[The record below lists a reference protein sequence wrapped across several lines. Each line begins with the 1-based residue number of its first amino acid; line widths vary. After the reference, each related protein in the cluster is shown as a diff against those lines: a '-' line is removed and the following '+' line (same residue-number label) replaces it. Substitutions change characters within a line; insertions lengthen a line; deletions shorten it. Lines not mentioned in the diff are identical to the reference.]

1 MVLSFIRSFLK
12 PTGFIA
18 ASAVLVTGWSIDT
31 QAVNLNLATT
41 PLYMGTNAPP
51 NIMIIIDDSGS
62 MDWEVITKDFT
73 QDARFT
79 GTQPDGSSPS
89 GSGSVKHR
97 DNDNNGSADCTFSN
111 GTFYGYSYGVT
122 SPYSSYATPSNQC
135 DTADD
140 QAWRFRNYQF
150 NTLYFNPNRTYAP
163 WSGVDSSGTPFGN
176 MSITAA
182 RLDPYNASS
191 VTIDL
196 TRHSSRRNSSSYAT
210 ADRDSDG
217 QPDGFRY
224 YTWNDLDGDGRFDNG
239 EETQFLIKNA
249 DAATKQ
255 NFANWFSYYRSRE
268 LVAKAAYGKVIAE
281 AKNVRMGLSTLN
293 NNNNVKRAIALM
305 NEDPKTGNKRVLLD
319 ALYSIDSRNGTPLQ
333 DALNEC
339 GKYLSCTSNDL
350 FSSCPALSAAQG
362 GNCQQNYALLMTDG
376 FYNGS
381 APSVGNADGDN
392 NTAFDG
398 GAFADGYSNTLAD
411 IAMKYYEKDIQP
423 GLADNVAIVPGFD
436 EARHQHMSTYTVSFG
451 MQGTL
456 TAEPDDYTTPFSW
469 PNPGSGDAQ
478 KIDDLR
484 HAAFN
489 GRGLYLSA
497 NDPEA
502 LVTALQEALADI
514 TAHTSAAAA
523 LALNTSNISAGAT
536 VYQARFESVSW
547 AGQLR
552 YMPISPTGEVGEPTL
567 DAADVLSAAN
577 PASRVIVTRNSSS
590 GLGVPFRWASLS
602 SAQQTELNKNSSGSN
617 DSKGSQRLDYLRG
630 VRTGE
635 ASNGGGFRDRA
646 SVLGDIVSS
655 APAYVGAPAFYYGF
669 DNYSAFRSTYAN
681 RTPMVYVGA
690 NDGMLHGFDAITGQ
704 ERLAYVP
711 SMIYNRLGRLTDTSY
726 SHRYYVDGSP
736 TVGDVYVGGSWRTML
751 VGSLRGGGQ
760 GIFALDVTD
769 PSSMTEGAAAQIVK
783 WEFTDAQDVDMGYS
797 YSQPVIVRLRDGRWA
812 AIFGNGYNNT
822 ESDGRVSTTGAAVL
836 YVVNMADG
844 TLIKK
849 ISTGVGST
857 LDPTGTSRPNGLAT
871 PAPVD
876 VDADYMVDYIYAGDL
891 FGNLWR
897 FDLNNTSS
905 TAWAVSN
912 GGQALFVARSTGASP
927 QAQPITVRPMVGRHP
942 TVANS
947 YMVYF
952 GTGKYI
958 EVGDNA
964 VSGQVTQSFYGIW
977 DRNLTGAGASTVSR
991 SALLRQEITQEVP
1004 TSGTGNAR
1012 VTTNNTIDWT
1022 VHQGWYMDLVNMQS
1036 GNNKG
1041 ERQNSEAILRDG
1053 RIIFATLLPNPEVC
1067 GVGGG
1072 SWLML
1077 LNAADGARLEDSPF
1091 DFNGDGIIDD
1101 NDKVTASGGGG
1112 GSGGGGTGT
1121 TTCSTSSSSTSSTS
1135 SSGASGGRGGRGGR
1149 RGGGRRGGG
1158 GGDTSTTTTTTTVET
1173 CDTSY
1178 ADGSTSTT
1186 TTTCVTTVTDGVA
1199 SSPSCTSTTTTSAG
1213 TTTTG
1218 TSSGTVVG
1226 GSGMQYDSIL
1236 SPIAAVSSECTGRT
1250 CTNVAASQGNG
1261 DPTTPRVDT
1270 GAAALGRINW
1280 QRMR

>member
-1 MVLSFIRSFLK
+1 MALSFIRSSLT
-12 PTGFIA
+12 PASLIA
-18 ASAVLVTGWSIDT
+18 ACAVVITGWSIDS

-51 NIMIIIDDSGS
+51 NIMIVIDDSGS
-62 MDWEVITKDFT
+62 MDWEVITQDYT
-73 QDARFT
+73 QDGRFT

-97 DNDNNGSADCTFSN
+97 DNDNNGTADCTFSS
-111 GTFYGYSYGVT
+111 GTFYGYTYAVT
-122 SPYSSYATPSNQC
+122 SPYNSYSGGTNQC
-135 DTADD
+135 NTADE
-140 QAWRFRNYQF
+140 QEWRFRNYQF
-150 NTLYFNPNRTYAP
+150 NTLYFNPNRTYEP
-163 WSGVDSSGTPFGN
+163 WQGVDNAGVAFGN
-176 MSITAA
+176 MPITAA
-182 RLDPYNASS
+182 RLDPYLSTS

-196 TRHSSRRNSSSYAT
+196 TRDSSRRNTSSYAT
-210 ADRDSDG
+210 ADRDADS

-224 YTWNDLDGDGRFDNG
+224 YTWNDANSNGRFDNG

-281 AKNVRMGLSTLN
+281 SKNVRMGLSTLH

-305 NEDPKTGNKRVLLD
+305 NDDPKTGNKRVLLD
-319 ALYSIDSRNGTPLQ
+319 ALYSIDSQNGTPLQ
-333 DALNEC
+333 TALDEC
-339 GKYLSCTSNDL
+339 GKYLSCKTNAL
-350 FSSCPALSAAQG
+350 FSSCPALSAALG
-362 GNCQQNYALLMTDG
+362 GECQQNYAILMTDG
-376 FYNGS
+376 FYNGT
-381 APSVGNADGDN
+381 APTVGNTDGDN

-411 IAMKYYEKDIQP
+411 IAMKYYETDIQT
-423 GLADNVAIVPGFD
+423 GLANNVAIVPGFD

-451 MQGTL
+451 IRGTL
-456 TAEPDDYTTPFSW
+456 TSEPADQTTPFTW
-469 PNPGSGDAQ
+469 PNPSSGDAQ

-497 NDPEA
+497 NDPDA
-502 LVTALQEALADI
+502 LVTALQNALADI

-523 LALNTSNISAGAT
+523 LALSTSNISAGAT

-552 YMPISPTGEVGEPTL
+552 YMPISPTGVVGAATL
-567 DAADVLSAAN
+567 DAADVLNTTS
-577 PASRVIVTRNSSS
+577 PASRVIVTRKSDT
-590 GLGVPFRWASLS
+590 GVGVPFRWASLAA
-602 SAQQTELNKNSSGSN
+602 AQQTFLNANSSGSG
-617 DSKGSQRLDYLRG
+617 DGKGSLRLDYLRG

-635 ASNGGGFRDRA
+635 VSSGGSFRDRVG
-646 SVLGDIVSS
+646 VLGDIISS
-655 APAYVGAPAFYYGF
+655 GPAYVGAPGFYYNF
-669 DNYSAFRSTYAN
+669 DSYSAFRTAKAA
-681 RTPMVYVGA
+681 RAPMVYVGA
-690 NDGMLHGFDAITGQ
+690 NDGMLHGFDAVTGQ
-704 ERLAYVP
+704 EKLAYVP
-711 SMIYNRLGRLTDTSY
+711 SMIYSKIGRLTDASY
-726 SHRYYVDGSP
+726 THRYYVDGSP

-769 PSSMTEGAAAQIVK
+769 PSTFSEATASQIVK
-783 WEFTDAQDVDMGYS
+783 WEFSDTQDVDMGYS
-797 YSQPVIVRLRDGRWA
+797 YSQPVIVRLRDGTWA
-812 AIFGNGYNNT
+812 AVFGNGYNST
-822 ESDGRVSTTGAAVL
+822 EADGRVSTTGAAVL

-849 ISTGVGST
+849 ISTGAGSSV
-857 LDPTGTSRPNGLAT
+857 DPTGTSRPNGLAT

-876 VDADYMVDYIYAGDL
+876 VDGDTLVDYVYAGDL

-905 TAWAVSN
+905 ASWVVSN
-912 GGQALFVARSTGASP
+912 GGQPLFTARSTGASP
-927 QAQPITVRPMVGRHP
+927 QAQAITVRPMVGPHP

-964 VSGQVTQSFYGIW
+964 VTGQVTQSFYGIW
-977 DRNLTGAGASTVSR
+977 DRNLSGTGASTVLR
-991 SALLRQEITQEVP
+991 STLLRQEITQEIPV
-1004 TSGTGNAR
+1004 SGGGNAR
-1012 VTTNNTIDWT
+1012 VTTNNTIDWSA
-1022 VHQGWYMDLVNMQS
+1022 HRGWYMDLVNQQT
-1036 GNNKG
+1036 GINNG
-1041 ERQNSEAILRDG
+1041 ERQNTEAILRDG

-1077 LNAADGARLEDSPF
+1077 LNAADGARLPDSPF

-1101 NDKVTASGGGG
+1101 NDKVTAS
-1112 GSGGGGTGT
+1112 SGGGPVTGT
-1121 TTCSTSSSSTSSTS
+1121 TSCATTSSSTSSTS
-1135 SSGASGGRGGRGGR
+1135 GGGGRRGRGGRGGRGG
-1149 RGGGRRGGG
+1149 GGG
-1158 GGDTSTTTTTTTVET
+1158 GGGGTTTTTTTTVET
-1173 CDTSY
+1173 CDTAYS
-1178 ADGSTSTT
+1178 DGSSSRTV
-1186 TTTCVTTVTDGVA
+1186 TTCVTTTTGGT
-1199 SSPSCTSTTTTSAG
+1199 SSTPSCSSTTTTSAG

-1226 GSGMQYDSIL
+1226 ASGMQYDSML
-1236 SPIAAVSSECTGRT
+1236 SPIAAVSSACTGRT
-1250 CTNVAASQGNG
+1250 CTNLAASQGNG

-1270 GAAALGRINW
+1270 GAAALGRITW
-1280 QRMR
+1280 QHMR